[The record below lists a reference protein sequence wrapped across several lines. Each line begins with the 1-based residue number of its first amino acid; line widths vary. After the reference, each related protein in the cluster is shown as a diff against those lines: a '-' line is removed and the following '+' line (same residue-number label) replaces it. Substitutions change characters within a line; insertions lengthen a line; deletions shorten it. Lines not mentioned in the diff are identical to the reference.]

1 MKGSRKSG
9 LAILLLGLSSG
20 AVGSGEY
27 YLENQN
33 VIQTLQDDSLF
44 GSCMAKLSVS
54 PTTIDNRCSAD
65 WVTFSC
71 SGDFN
76 PKASG
81 FAKFDVAVASLV
93 TGNKVSV
100 WFDPTKTHNGYCF
113 ATRIDLLPQ

>member
-1 MKGSRKSG
+1 MNLWKSV
-9 LAILLLGLSSG
+9 LAISLLGLS
-20 AVGSGEY
+20 AAAAGSGEY
-27 YLENQN
+27 YLENQS

-44 GSCMAKLSVS
+44 GSCMAKLSSS
-54 PTTIDNRCSAD
+54 PTSIDDRCGAD

-71 SGDFN
+71 SGEFN
-76 PKASG
+76 AKSSG

-113 ATRIDLLPQ
+113 ATRVDLLPQ